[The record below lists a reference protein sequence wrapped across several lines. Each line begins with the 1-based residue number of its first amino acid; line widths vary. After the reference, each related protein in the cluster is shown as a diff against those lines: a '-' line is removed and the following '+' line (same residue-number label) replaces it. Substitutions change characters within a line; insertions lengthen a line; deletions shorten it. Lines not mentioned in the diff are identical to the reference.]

1 MFECIYLKTELQE
14 VCFYIGWLQ
23 ILFYQIRTDFLL

>member
-23 ILFYQIRTDFLL
+23 ILFFFFLTE